1 MAKRYKVTQYFME
14 ELNDWKERTGLSQKM
29 DIQQISYLDA
39 GELSQI
45 PESILL
51 WRVDSKLDVKEKNER
66 LIAIIKWLNGED
78 VFEVEKKQWV
88 VRSKTSNNLLKY
100 LHLHFFEK
108 GGVKTPVYD
117 MYWGNVEKFDNRE
130 EAEKWVVPGF
140 EVVEF

>member
-1 MAKRYKVTQYFME
+1 MAEKYVVTQEFIDTLN
-14 ELNDWKERTGLSQKM
+14 ELADGEGLSASEYRPNSYIDGS
-29 DIQQISYLDA
+29 DILSFDAVISDWWYA
-39 GELSQI
+39 VGSGIE
-45 PESILL
+45 
-51 WRVDSKLDVKEKNER
+51 RNNR
-66 LIAIIKWLNGED
+66 LIAIVRWLNGED

-88 VRSKTSNNLLKY
+88 VRSKTSDNLLKY